1 MGLNC
6 GIGGLAGEKNAKG
19 LLNRGRD
26 QRWRK
31 LLPME
36 QNMVLNVVKV
46 RRLGQAG
53 LLSPGGPLPFRL
65 LQGLAWRG

>member
-26 QRWRK
+26 QWWQK

-36 QNMVLNVVKV
+36 QNMVLTWL
-46 RRLGQAG
+46 RFAG
-53 LLSPGGPLPFRL
+53 LGK
-65 LQGLAWRG
+65 QGS